1 MKVLITGATGLVG
14 KELVS
19 LLLDKG
25 ISINYLTTSQDKI
38 QDKENYKGFLWNP
51 DKAEIDKSSILDV
64 DSIIHLAGA
73 TISKRWTPEYKKEIL
88 DSRVLSTNLLYD
100 TLKHNA
106 HNVTHFIGA
115 SATGIYPN
123 SLTKV
128 YSEES
133 TNKDDSFLSTVVQK
147 WEAAEDRIS
156 SLNLKVAKIRTGL
169 VLSGEGG
176 VLKELAGPTKL
187 GLGAAFGSG
196 KQIQSWIHHSDLV
209 GIYYCILENQLT
221 GIYNAVA
228 PHPVSQEDLVKTIAE
243 VLGKPY
249 IMPNIPR
256 FAMKLALGEMH
267 KLLFDSQNVSA
278 KKIISSGYQFEYLSL
293 NKAIANCLLH

>member
-19 LLLDKG
+19 ILLDKG

-38 QDKENYKGFLWNP
+38 KDKENYKGFLWNP
-51 DKAEIDKSSILDV
+51 DKAEIDKSSVVDV
-64 DSIIHLAGA
+64 DAIIHLAGA

-88 DSRVLSTNLLYD
+88 DSRVLSTNLLFD
-100 TLKHNA
+100 TLKYNA

-133 TNKDDSFLSTVVQK
+133 TDKDDSFLSTVVQK
-147 WEAAEDRIS
+147 WEAAEDCIS
-156 SLNLKVAKIRTGL
+156 SLNIKVAKIRTGL

-187 GLGAAFGSG
+187 GLGAAFDSG

-209 GIYYCILENQLT
+209 GIYYYVLENRLT

-228 PHPVSQEDLVKTIAE
+228 PHPISQEDLVKTIAE

-278 KKIISSGYQFEYLSL
+278 KKIINSGYQFEYLSL
-293 NKAIANCLLH
+293 NKAIADCLLP

>member
-38 QDKENYKGFLWNP
+38 QVKENYNGFLWNP
-51 DKAEIDKSSILDV
+51 DKAEIDKSSIVDV
-64 DSIIHLAGA
+64 DAIIHLAGA
-73 TISKRWTPEYKKEIL
+73 TISKRWTSDYKKEIL

-100 TLKHNA
+100 TLKN
-106 HNVTHFIGA
+106 NSNSVTHFIGA

-133 TNKDDSFLSTVVQK
+133 NDKDDSFLNTVVQK

-156 SLNLKVAKIRTGL
+156 SLNIKVAKIRTGL

-209 GIYYCILENQLT
+209 GIYYYILENQLT

-228 PHPVSQEDLVKTIAE
+228 PHPISQEDLVKTIAE

-249 IMPNIPR
+249 IMPNLPR

-278 KKIISSGYQFEYLSL
+278 KKIINSGYQFEYLSL
-293 NKAIANCLLH
+293 NKAIADCLLP

>member
-25 ISINYLTTSQDKI
+25 IFINYLTTSQDKI
-38 QDKENYKGFLWNP
+38 KDNKNYKGFLWNP
-51 DKAEIDKSSILDV
+51 VKAEIDKMSVVDV
-64 DSIIHLAGA
+64 DAIIHLAGA

-100 TLKHNA
+100 TLKN
-106 HNVTHFIGA
+106 NSNSVNHFIGA

-133 TNKDDSFLSTVVQK
+133 SDKDDSFLSTVVQK

-156 SLNLKVAKIRTGL
+156 SLNIKVAKIRTGL

-209 GIYYCILENQLT
+209 GIYYYILENQLT
-221 GIYNAVA
+221 GIYDAVA

-249 IMPNIPR
+249 IMPNLPR

-278 KKIISSGYQFEYLSL
+278 KKIINSGYQFEYLSL
-293 NKAIANCLLH
+293 NKAIADCLLP

>member
-1 MKVLITGATGLVG
+1 M
-14 KELVS
+14 
-19 LLLDKG
+19 
-25 ISINYLTTSQDKI
+25 SIV
-38 QDKENYKGFLWNP
+38 
-51 DKAEIDKSSILDV
+51 DV
-64 DSIIHLAGA
+64 DAIIHLAGA

-100 TLKHNA
+100 TLKN
-106 HNVTHFIGA
+106 NSNSVNHFIGA

-133 TNKDDSFLSTVVQK
+133 ADKDDSFLSTVVQK

-156 SLNLKVAKIRTGL
+156 SLNIKVAKIRTGL

-209 GIYYCILENQLT
+209 GIYYYILENQLT
-221 GIYNAVA
+221 GIYDAVA

-249 IMPNIPR
+249 IMPNLPR
-256 FAMKLALGEMH
+256 FAMKLALGEIH

-278 KKIISSGYQFEYLSL
+278 KKIINSGYQFEYLSL
-293 NKAIANCLLH
+293 NKAIADCLLY

>member
-19 LLLDKG
+19 ILLDKG
-25 ISINYLTTSQDKI
+25 VFINYLTTSQDKI
-38 QDKENYKGFLWNP
+38 QDKENCKGFLWNP
-51 DKAEIDKSSILDV
+51 DKAEIDKLSIVDV
-64 DSIIHLAGA
+64 DAIIHLAGA
-73 TISKRWTPEYKKEIL
+73 TISKRWTTKYKKEIL

-100 TLKHNA
+100 TLKN
-106 HNVTHFIGA
+106 NSNSVNHFIGA

-133 TNKDDSFLSTVVQK
+133 TDKDDSFLSTVVQK

-156 SLNLKVAKIRTGL
+156 SLNIKVAKIRTGL

-209 GIYYCILENQLT
+209 GIYYYILENELK
-221 GIYNAVA
+221 GVYNAVA
-228 PHPVSQEDLVKTIAE
+228 PHPVSQEDLVKSIAE

-278 KKIISSGYQFEYLSL
+278 KKIINSGYQFEYLSL
-293 NKAIANCLLH
+293 NKAIADSLLP

>member
-19 LLLDKG
+19 QLLDKG
-25 ISINYLTTSQDKI
+25 IFINYLTTSQDKI
-38 QDKENYKGFLWNP
+38 KDKEIYKGFLWNP
-51 DKAEIDKSSILDV
+51 DKAEIDKSSIKDV
-64 DSIIHLAGA
+64 DAIIHLAGS

-88 DSRVLSTNLLYD
+88 DSRVLSTNLLHD

-106 HNVTHFIGA
+106 HSVTHFIGA

-133 TNKDDSFLSTVVQK
+133 TDKDDSFLSTVVQK

-156 SLNLKVAKIRTGL
+156 SLNIKVAKIRTGL

-209 GIYYCILENQLT
+209 GIYHYVLENQLT

-228 PHPVSQEDLVKTIAE
+228 PHPISQEDLVKTIAE

-249 IMPNIPR
+249 IMPNLPR

-278 KKIISSGYQFEYLSL
+278 KKIINSGYQFEYLSL
-293 NKAIANCLLH
+293 NKAIADCLLP